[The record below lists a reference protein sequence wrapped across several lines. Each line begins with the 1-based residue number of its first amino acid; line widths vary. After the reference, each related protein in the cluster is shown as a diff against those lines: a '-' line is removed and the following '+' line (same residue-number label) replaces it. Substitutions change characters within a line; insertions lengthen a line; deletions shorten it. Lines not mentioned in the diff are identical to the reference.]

1 MRILGLMSGTSLDAI
16 DVALGEFTSRGDDL
30 VLTPV
35 GAGEL
40 PWPAEL
46 RAELLATHAPA
57 ALPVADWCR
66 LHSRAGRAFG
76 EAAAWALE
84 RFGPADLVVSHGQTL
99 HHLVED
105 GVVTG
110 TLQVGDPAAIHART
124 GLPVLSDV
132 RAADVA
138 AGGQGAPL
146 ASTLDA
152 LWLRDEPTAALNLG
166 GIANVTIVGTPAG
179 PVTGDTGPANCLL
192 DAAANT
198 LGLARDDDG
207 GLAAAGRVDDAALAR
222 LLNDPYYARPL
233 PKSTGRERFHAGYV
247 VELLGEHAP
256 TGPDL
261 FATLAEL
268 TARTVADVIG
278 AHDVRR
284 LVVSGGGV
292 DNPTLMARVRALTG
306 LAPLRS
312 DDLGLPAAAKEAY
325 LMTLIGWLSWHGLP
339 GVALGPAGPVTGA
352 RHAAVLGSFTGLSA
366 GPSPAHCS
374 VRYPTRLVTDALSAT
389 GPSVAARPA
398 SSDRARRAADA
409 RLADGSAAG
418 GIEGSDAV
426 RHDAHSTPAPAR
438 SVAPTRVATASA
450 TTSPSS
456 EPPGWATEPPA
467 PESAAIDRLDE
478 AGIEPLWAT
487 ERPAPQ
493 SADIDRL
500 DTAGIVDVI
509 LAADAGVASAVRAV
523 APQIAAAADLFVAA
537 VAAGGVVHYV
547 GSGTSGRMG
556 VLDAVELLPT
566 YGVGRE
572 SVRAHLAGGLE
583 AMIRAAEGAE
593 DDPAAGAAVVADA
606 GPHDLVVG
614 IAASGRTPYV
624 RGALEAA
631 RQRNLPTVLLAANP
645 AAPLAG
651 LADVA
656 ILPDTGPEVVTG
668 STRMKAATAQK
679 LVLNALSTAAMIR
692 LGHAYG
698 NLMIDMVA
706 TNAKL
711 RRRSVRMLQQ
721 ATGRD
726 EATCAAALSAG
737 GTVRAALVGLLAGL
751 PPDEAGS
758 PEVRAALTSSPPDPG
773 RPGDPSGVRTARAR
787 LGGDPS

>member
-16 DVALGEFTSRGDDL
+16 DVALGEFTPRGDDL

-35 GAGEL
+35 GSGEV
-40 PWPAEL
+40 PWAADL

-57 ALPVADWCR
+57 RLAVADWCR
-66 LHSRAGRAFG
+66 LHSAVGRAFG

-99 HHLVED
+99 HHLVER

-152 LWLRDEPTAALNLG
+152 LWLGDEPTAALNLG
-166 GIANVTIVGTPAG
+166 GIANVTIVGTPTG
-179 PVTGDTGPANCLL
+179 PLTGDTGPANCLL

-207 GLAAAGRVDDAALAR
+207 ALAAAGRVDEGALDR
-222 LLNDPYYARPL
+222 LLADPYYRRPL
-233 PKSTGRERFHAGYV
+233 PKSTGREHFHAGYV
-247 VELLGEHAP
+247 AEVLGAAAP

-261 FATLAEL
+261 FATLVEL
-268 TARTVADVIG
+268 TARTVADVVG
-278 AHDVRR
+278 EHSVTR
-284 LVVSGGGV
+284 LVASGGGV
-292 DNPTLMARVRALTG
+292 ENPTLRGRLRALTG
-306 LAPLRS
+306 LTPLRS
-312 DDLGLPAAAKEAY
+312 DDLGVPAAAKEAY
-325 LMTLIGWLSWHGLP
+325 LMALLGWLSWHGLP
-339 GVALGPAGPVTGA
+339 GVAVGPSGPVTGA
-352 RHAAVLGSFTGLSA
+352 RHAAVLGSFTGL
-366 GPSPAHCS
+366 PS
-374 VRYPTRLVTDALSAT
+374 TR
-389 GPSVAARPA
+389 
-398 SSDRARRAADA
+398 
-409 RLADGSAAG
+409 
-418 GIEGSDAV
+418 
-426 RHDAHSTPAPAR
+426 PAPASTHGPVR
-438 SVAPTRVATASA
+438 SPARLVIGDLSGVWSAPTPTASEA
-450 TTSPSS
+450 ES
-456 EPPGWATEPPA
+456 GATEPPV
-467 PESAAIDRLDE
+467 
-478 AGIEPLWAT
+478 WAT
-487 ERPAPQ
+487 ERPAPE
-493 SADIDRL
+493 STDIDRL

-509 LAADAGVASAVRAV
+509 LAADAKVAAAVRAV
-523 APQIAAAADLFVAA
+523 APQITAAADLFVAA
-537 VAAGGVVHYV
+537 AAAGGVVHYV

-583 AMIRAAEGAE
+583 AMTQAAEGAE
-593 DDPAAGAAVVADA
+593 DDVAAGTAVVADA

-624 RGALEAA
+624 RGALQAA
-631 RQRNLPTVLLAANP
+631 RDRGLPTVLLAANP
-645 AAPLAG
+645 AAPLAE

-692 LGHAYG
+692 LGHTYG

-706 TNAKL
+706 TNEKL
-711 RRRSVRMLQQ
+711 RRRSLRMLQQ
-721 ATGRD
+721 ATGHD

-737 GTVRAALVGLLAGL
+737 GTVRTALVTLLSGL

-758 PEVRAALTSSPPDPG
+758 PRVRAALSASPPDPG
-773 RPGDPSGVRTARAR
+773 RPGDPSGLRTARS
-787 LGGDPS
+787 GHQEEPG